1 MGALTSLG
9 KAWGR
14 VIGRAAGDEQLG
26 ETTGGSLAQLGGA
39 FFGGAPAPAPAPAPT
54 PEPDGLSDTAKVG
67 LGVAI
72 GAAVVVVAS
81 KMMER

>member
-39 FFGGAPAPAPAPAPT
+39 FFGTAPAPAPAAPST
-54 PEPDGLSDTAKVG
+54 PEPQGLSDTAKVG
-67 LGVAI
+67 VGVALGVTLTVI
-72 GAAVVVVAS
+72 AS
-81 KMMER
+81 KLMER